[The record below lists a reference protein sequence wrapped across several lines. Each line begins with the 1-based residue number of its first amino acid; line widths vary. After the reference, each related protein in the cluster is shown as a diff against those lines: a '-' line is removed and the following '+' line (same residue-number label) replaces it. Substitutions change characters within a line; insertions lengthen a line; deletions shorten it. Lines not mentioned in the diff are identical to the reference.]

1 MIGYTA
7 GVEARLNVC
16 LREGTIPDAALVDAI
31 SVAKIKCIEVAVE
44 RTHALRLEVGS
55 YALMHDTGFELVDM
69 LLCCKFAEGDSRIL
83 QQKLTRDRLL
93 ALKAQGTAGALVA
106 CVGAGETAVE
116 ARAALSLART
126 LGAVPRGDRRAL
138 SDAMDANWRE
148 IYGLAELIAARHVRE
163 GERGVFVEG
172 DVVER
177 LQCAATDFDHA
188 WKEKL

>member
-7 GVEARLNVC
+7 GVEKRLNVC
-16 LREGTIPDAALVDAI
+16 LRDGTIPDAALVNAI

-93 ALKAQGTAGALVA
+93 ALKAQGTAGALMA
-106 CVGAGETAVE
+106 CVGAGEAAAE
-116 ARAALSLART
+116 ARAALRLART

-138 SDAMDANWRE
+138 SDAMDSNWR
-148 IYGLAELIAARHVRE
+148 
-163 GERGVFVEG
+163 
-172 DVVER
+172 
-177 LQCAATDFDHA
+177 
-188 WKEKL
+188 